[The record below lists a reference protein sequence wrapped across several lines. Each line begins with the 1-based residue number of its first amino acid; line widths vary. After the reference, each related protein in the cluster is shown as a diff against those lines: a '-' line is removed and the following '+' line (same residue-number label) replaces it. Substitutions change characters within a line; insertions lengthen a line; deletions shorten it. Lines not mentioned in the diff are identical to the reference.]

1 MLDNLLFWSLWVEEL
16 HALELGEDGAAEG
29 LLDESHG
36 DLLLSSVSG
45 FEQDLSAVFV
55 VSNDT
60 LHHTNSLWE
69 WTVVIV
75 FGECILLEE
84 LILDNFSH
92 LKSSLL
98 IFTEGILTNQ
108 LDDFDKIVLFLED
121 VLHGDLESHE
131 VWISL
136 VVIFGQHSF
145 VVGEGN
151 VPID

>member
-1 MLDNLLFWSLWVEEL
+1 VLDNLLFWSLWVEEL
-16 HALELGEDGAAEG
+16 HVLERCEDGAAEG

-36 DLLLSSVSG
+36 DLLLRSVTG

-69 WTVVIV
+69 WAVVIV
-75 FGECILLEE
+75 FRESILLEE

-108 LDDFDKIVLFLED
+108 LDDFNKIVLFLED

-145 VVGEGN
+145 VVGE
-151 VPID
+151 